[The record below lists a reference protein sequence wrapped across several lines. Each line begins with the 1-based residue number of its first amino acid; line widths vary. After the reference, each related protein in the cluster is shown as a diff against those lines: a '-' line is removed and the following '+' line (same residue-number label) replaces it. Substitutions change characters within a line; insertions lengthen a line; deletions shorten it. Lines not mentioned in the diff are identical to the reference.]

1 MLGGAPRVS
10 DMKISTAIASVSAAA
25 LLAVTV
31 AAHAQN
37 GVRHQR
43 TRAAQASDTNVES
56 RSERAQSDSLIG
68 EGVTSPPE
76 VSSPAGRPLP
86 NVFRNCEHP
95 APRWCTHNY

>member
-1 MLGGAPRVS
+1 MLGGAPKVS

-25 LLAVTV
+25 LLAVTF

-37 GVRHQR
+37 GVRHQ
-43 TRAAQASDTNVES
+43 TRGAQASDTNAES